1 LFISGQLLPF
11 TLPMIRAL
19 LVEDEPLAARR
30 LAGLLQKQAV
40 PFEILGPAES
50 VAQAAALLQAGP
62 APDVLFLD
70 IHLADGLSFELF
82 ELVTVTC
89 PVIFTTAYDQYALRA
104 FKVNSVDYLLKPI
117 DEDELRAAV
126 AKLQQRLP
134 AATSPEIGIKS
145 SVSSTKELA
154 ENVVAPTPAQLLD
167 AATLTALIQQ
177 LRAPAPTA
185 SYKSQFVVR
194 VGEHLK
200 VVPVEQVAY
209 FFSLEKTT
217 LLQSTDGRKY
227 VVDYSMEQLESLL
240 DPAQFFRLNRAYL
253 ARQAAIHDII
263 HYTNS
268 RLQTVLK
275 PAPPES
281 EGPVLVSREKVS
293 VFKNWL
299 DR

>member
-1 LFISGQLLPF
+1 
-11 TLPMIRAL
+11 MIRAL

-40 PFEILGPAES
+40 PFEIIGPAES
-50 VAQAAALLQAGP
+50 VAQAVSLLQAGP

-82 ELVTVTC
+82 ELVAVTC

-117 DEDELRAAV
+117 DEEELRVAV
-126 AKLQQRLP
+126 GKLQQRLP
-134 AATSPEIGIKS
+134 AGQGADFGIKS
-145 SVSSTKELA
+145 SVSSTKP
-154 ENVVAPTPAQLLD
+154 APETAAIPALD
-167 AATLTALIQQ
+167 AATLATLIQQ
-177 LRAPAPTA
+177 LRQPAPAA
-185 SYKSQFVVR
+185 SHKSQFVVR

-227 VVDYSMEQLESLL
+227 VVDYSMEQLENLL
-240 DPAQFFRLNRAYL
+240 DPTRFFRLNRAYL
-253 ARQAAIHDII
+253 AQQSAIHDII

-268 RLQTVLK
+268 RLQTILK

-281 EGPVLVSREKVS
+281 EGPILVSREKVS

>member
-1 LFISGQLLPF
+1 ML
-11 TLPMIRAL
+11 AL
-19 LVEDEPLAARR
+19 VVEDEPLAARR
-30 LAGLLQKQAV
+30 LTGLLQKHAA
-40 PFEILGPAES
+40 PLTLLGPAES
-50 VAQAAALLQAGP
+50 VAQALALLQAGP

-82 ELVTVTC
+82 EQVAITC

-117 DEDELRAAV
+117 DEEELVAAIAKLRQRIAV
-126 AKLQQRLP
+126 AELVPKDQNFS
-134 AATSPEIGIKS
+134 TKG
-145 SVSSTKELA
+145 SVSSTKTET
-154 ENVVAPTPAQLLD
+154 ENAAAPALD
-167 AATLTALIQQ
+167 AATLAALIQQ
-177 LRAPAPTA
+177 LRQPAPVA
-185 SYKSQFVVR
+185 SYKAQFVVR

-227 VVDYSMEQLESLL
+227 VVDYTMEQLEGLL
-240 DPAQFFRLNRAYL
+240 DPGQFFRLNRAYL

-263 HYTNS
+263 NYTNS
-268 RLQTVLK
+268 RLQTILK

-293 VFKNWL
+293 VFKSWL

>member
-1 LFISGQLLPF
+1 ML
-11 TLPMIRAL
+11 AL
-19 LVEDEPLAARR
+19 VVEDEPLAARR
-30 LAGLLQKQAV
+30 LIGLLQKHAA
-40 PFEILGPAES
+40 PLTILGPAES
-50 VAQAAALLQAGP
+50 VAQAVALLQAGP

-82 ELVTVTC
+82 EQVEITC

-117 DEDELRAAV
+117 DEEEFQAAIAKLRQRLAV
-126 AKLQQRLP
+126 AASVPSDQNFSTK
-134 AATSPEIGIKS
+134 G
-145 SVSSTKELA
+145 SVSGTKVAA
-154 ENVVAPTPAQLLD
+154 ENTAAPALD
-167 AATLTALIQQ
+167 AATLAALIQQ
-177 LRAPAPTA
+177 LRQPAPVA
-185 SYKSQFVVR
+185 SYKAQFVVR

-209 FFSLEKTT
+209 FLSLEKTT

-227 VVDYSMEQLESLL
+227 VVDYTMEQLESLL
-240 DPAQFFRLNRAYL
+240 DPTQFFRLNRAYL

-268 RLQTVLK
+268 RLQTILK

-281 EGPVLVSREKVS
+281 EGPILVSREKVS
-293 VFKNWL
+293 VFKSWL

>member
-1 LFISGQLLPF
+1 ML
-11 TLPMIRAL
+11 AL
-19 LVEDEPLAARR
+19 VVEDEPLAARR
-30 LAGLLQKQAV
+30 LTALLHKHAAPLTV
-40 PFEILGPAES
+40 LGPAES
-50 VAQAAALLQAGP
+50 VAQAVALLQAGP

-82 ELVTVTC
+82 EQVAITC

-117 DEDELRAAV
+117 DEAELVGALG
-126 AKLQQRLP
+126 KLRQRLGP
-134 AATSPEIGIKS
+134 TAPETPDFGTKG
-145 SVSSTKELA
+145 SVSST
-154 ENVVAPTPAQLLD
+154 NMPVVPALD
-167 AATLTALIQQ
+167 AATLAALVQQ
-177 LRAPAPTA
+177 LRQPALTA
-185 SYKSQFVVR
+185 SYKAQFVVR

-227 VVDYSMEQLESLL
+227 VVDYTMEQLESLL
-240 DPAQFFRLNRAYL
+240 DPTQFFRLNRAYL

-268 RLQTVLK
+268 RLQTILK

>member
-1 LFISGQLLPF
+1 ML
-11 TLPMIRAL
+11 RAI

-30 LAGLLQKQAV
+30 LANLLQKQPDPVAV
-40 PFEILGPAES
+40 VGQAES
-50 VAQAAALLQAGP
+50 VAQAVALLQAGP

-82 ELVTVTC
+82 EQVAVTC

-117 DEDELRAAV
+117 DETELRTALDKLRQRHAV
-126 AKLQQRLP
+126 QSS
-134 AATSPEIGIKS
+134 TKS
-145 SVSSTKELA
+145 SVSSTKEATATPLA
-154 ENVVAPTPAQLLD
+154 LD
-167 AATLTALIQQ
+167 ATTLAALVQQ
-177 LRAPAPTA
+177 MQQPAPVA
-185 SYKSQFVVR
+185 SYKAQFVVR

-200 VVPVEQVAY
+200 VVPTEQVAY

-227 VVDYSMEQLESLL
+227 VVDYTMEQLEALL
-240 DPAQFFRLNRAYL
+240 DPARFFRLNRAYL
-253 ARQAAIHDII
+253 AQQAAIHDII

-268 RLQTVLK
+268 RLQTILH
-275 PAPPES
+275 PAPPAS

-293 VFKNWL
+293 TFKNWL

>member
-1 LFISGQLLPF
+1 MLTAI
-11 TLPMIRAL
+11 

-30 LAGLLQKQAV
+30 LTQLLQKQPEPLRV
-40 PFEILGPAES
+40 LGAAES
-50 VAQAAALLQAGP
+50 VAQAVALLQAGP

-82 ELVTVTC
+82 EQVEIRC

-117 DEDELRAAV
+117 DEEELRTALG
-126 AKLQQRLP
+126 KLRQRLGVQ
-134 AATSPEIGIKS
+134 AGLAEDGTKS
-145 SVSSTKELA
+145 AVSSTKVPDLA
-154 ENVVAPTPAQLLD
+154 PVLD
-167 AATLTALIQQ
+167 AATLAALVQQ
-177 LRAPAPTA
+177 LRQPAPVA
-185 SYKSQFVVR
+185 SYKAQFVVR

-209 FFSLEKTT
+209 FFSLEKAT

-227 VVDYSMEQLESLL
+227 VVDYTMEQLEALL
-240 DPAQFFRLNRAYL
+240 DPQQFFRLNRAYL

-263 HYTNS
+263 NYTNS
-268 RLQTVLK
+268 RLQTILK
-275 PAPPES
+275 PAPPDS

-293 VFKNWL
+293 VFKSWL

>member
-1 LFISGQLLPF
+1 ML
-11 TLPMIRAL
+11 AL
-19 LVEDEPLAARR
+19 IVEDEPLAARR
-30 LAGLLQKQAV
+30 LTTLLQKHAAPLTV
-40 PFEILGPAES
+40 LGPAES
-50 VAQAAALLQAGP
+50 VAQAVALLQTGP

-82 ELVTVTC
+82 EQVEITC

-104 FKVNSVDYLLKPI
+104 FKMNSVDYLLKPI
-117 DEDELRAAV
+117 DEEELRAAIV
-126 AKLQQRLP
+126 KLRQRLAGMANN
-134 AATSPEIGIKS
+134 AAQGGDIGIKG
-145 SVSSTKELA
+145 SVSSTKGELA
-154 ENVVAPTPAQLLD
+154 DAPLPAPALD
-167 AATLTALIQQ
+167 AATLAALIQQ
-177 LRAPAPTA
+177 LRQPAPTA
-185 SYKSQFVVR
+185 TYKTQFVVR

-200 VVPVEQVAY
+200 VVPVEQIAY

-227 VVDYSMEQLESLL
+227 IVDYTMEQLEGLL

-253 ARQAAIHDII
+253 ACQAAIHDII

-281 EGPVLVSREKVS
+281 EGPILVSREKVS

>member
-1 LFISGQLLPF
+1 ML
-11 TLPMIRAL
+11 AL
-19 LVEDEPLAARR
+19 VVEDEPLAARR
-30 LAGLLQKQAV
+30 LTGLLQKHAA
-40 PFEILGPAES
+40 PLTLLGPAES
-50 VAQAAALLQAGP
+50 VAQAVALLQAGP

-82 ELVTVTC
+82 EQVDITC

-117 DEDELRAAV
+117 DEEELVAAI
-126 AKLQQRLP
+126 AKLRQRL
-134 AATSPEIGIKS
+134 AATASVPSDQDFSTKG
-145 SVSSTKELA
+145 SVSSTKTEA
-154 ENVVAPTPAQLLD
+154 ENAAPALD
-167 AATLTALIQQ
+167 AATLAALIQQ
-177 LRAPAPTA
+177 LRQPAPVA
-185 SYKSQFVVR
+185 SYKAQFVVR

-227 VVDYSMEQLESLL
+227 VVDYTMEQLEGLL
-240 DPAQFFRLNRAYL
+240 DPGQFFRLNRAYL

-268 RLQTVLK
+268 RLQTILK

-293 VFKNWL
+293 VFKSWL

>member
-1 LFISGQLLPF
+1 ML
-11 TLPMIRAL
+11 AL
-19 LVEDEPLAARR
+19 VVEDEPLAARR
-30 LAGLLQKQAV
+30 LLSLLHKQ
-40 PFEILGPAES
+40 PEPLEILGTAES
-50 VAQAAALLQAGP
+50 VAQAVALLQAGP

-82 ELVTVTC
+82 EQVEIRC

-104 FKVNSVDYLLKPI
+104 FKVNSVDYLLKPV
-117 DEDELRAAV
+117 DEEELRLAL
-126 AKLQQRLP
+126 AKLRQRIGSQID
-134 AATSPEIGIKS
+134 TSSIGTTGA
-145 SVSSTKELA
+145 VSSTK
-154 ENVVAPTPAQLLD
+154 VPAPAPVLD
-167 AATLTALIQQ
+167 AATLAALVQQ
-177 LRAPAPTA
+177 LRQPAPTA
-185 SYKSQFVVR
+185 TYKAQFVVR

-227 VVDYSMEQLESLL
+227 VVDYTMEQLETLL
-240 DPAQFFRLNRAYL
+240 DPQHFFRLNRAYL
-253 ARQAAIHDII
+253 AQQAAIADII
-263 HYTNS
+263 NYTNS
-268 RLQTVLK
+268 RLQTILK

>member
-1 LFISGQLLPF
+1 ML
-11 TLPMIRAL
+11 RAL

-30 LAGLLQKQAV
+30 LTNLLHKQAV
-40 PFEILGPAES
+40 PFEVLGPAES
-50 VAQAAALLQAGP
+50 VAQAVALLQAGP

-82 ELVTVTC
+82 EQVKITC

-104 FKVNSVDYLLKPI
+104 FRVNSIDYLLKPI
-117 DEDELRAAV
+117 DEQELRGAV
-126 AKLQQRLP
+126 ARLQARLAP
-134 AATSPEIGIKS
+134 AAG
-145 SVSSTKELA
+145 L
-154 ENVVAPTPAQLLD
+154 PTPPPAFD
-167 AATLTALIQQ
+167 AATLAQLVRQ
-177 LRAPAPTA
+177 LRQPAPTA
-185 SYKSQFVVR
+185 SYKTQFVVR

-200 VVPVEQVAY
+200 VVPVEQAAY

-227 VVDYSMEQLESLL
+227 VVDYTMEQLEGLL
-240 DPAQFFRLNRAYL
+240 DPARFFRLNRAFL
-253 ARQAAIHDII
+253 AQQAAIADII

-268 RLQTVLK
+268 RLQTILR

-293 VFKNWL
+293 VFKSWL

>member
-1 LFISGQLLPF
+1 ML
-11 TLPMIRAL
+11 RAL

-30 LAGLLQKQAV
+30 LASLLQKQPV
-40 PFEILGPAES
+40 PFELLGPAES
-50 VAQAAALLQAGP
+50 VAQAVALLQAGP

-82 ELVTVTC
+82 EQVRITC
-89 PVIFTTAYDQYALRA
+89 PVIFTTAYDQYAVRA

-117 DEDELRAAV
+117 DEEELAQAV
-126 AKLQQRLP
+126 AKLRQRLALP
-134 AATSPEIGIKS
+134 TNVTTSAEISTKG
-145 SVSSTKELA
+145 SVSSIKNEP
-154 ENVVAPTPAQLLD
+154 ENVAPAPALD
-167 AATLTALIQQ
+167 AATLAALLAQ
-177 LRAPAPTA
+177 LRQPAPVA

-227 VVDYSMEQLESLL
+227 VVDYTLEQLENLL
-240 DPAQFFRLNRAYL
+240 DPGQFFRLNRAYL
-253 ARQAAIHDII
+253 TRQAAIADII
-263 HYTNS
+263 HYASS
-268 RLQTVLK
+268 RLQTVLR

>member
-1 LFISGQLLPF
+1 ML
-11 TLPMIRAL
+11 AL
-19 LVEDEPLAARR
+19 VVEDEPLAARR
-30 LAGLLQKQAV
+30 LLSLLHKQ
-40 PFEILGPAES
+40 PEPLELLGPAES
-50 VAQAAALLQAGP
+50 VAQAVALLQAGP

-82 ELVTVTC
+82 EQVEIRC

-117 DEDELRAAV
+117 DEEELRLAL
-126 AKLQQRLP
+126 AKLRQR
-134 AATSPEIGIKS
+134 IGSQLDS
-145 SVSSTKELA
+145 SGIGTKGAVSSTK
-154 ENVVAPTPAQLLD
+154 VPAPAPVLD
-167 AATLTALIQQ
+167 AATLAALVQQ
-177 LRAPAPTA
+177 LRQPAPTA
-185 SYKSQFVVR
+185 TYKAQFVVR

-227 VVDYSMEQLESLL
+227 VVDYTMEQLETLL
-240 DPAQFFRLNRAYL
+240 DPQHFFRLNRAYL
-253 ARQAAIHDII
+253 ARQAAIADII
-263 HYTNS
+263 NYTNS
-268 RLQTVLK
+268 RLQTILK

-293 VFKNWL
+293 VFKSWL

>member
-1 LFISGQLLPF
+1 ML
-11 TLPMIRAL
+11 AL
-19 LVEDEPLAARR
+19 VVEDEPLAARR
-30 LAGLLQKQAV
+30 LLNLLQKQ
-40 PFEILGPAES
+40 PEPITILGTAES
-50 VAQAAALLQAGP
+50 VAQAVALLQAGP

-82 ELVTVTC
+82 EQVEIRC

-117 DEDELRAAV
+117 DEEELRLAIG
-126 AKLQQRLP
+126 KLRQRLGTQTD
-134 AATSPEIGIKS
+134 APEVGTKS
-145 SVSSTKELA
+145 AVSSTK
-154 ENVVAPTPAQLLD
+154 VPPPAPALD
-167 AATLTALIQQ
+167 AATLAALVQQ
-177 LRAPAPTA
+177 LRQPTPQA
-185 SYKSQFVVR
+185 SYKAQFVVR

-200 VVPVEQVAY
+200 VVPVEQIAY
-209 FFSLEKTT
+209 FFSLEKAT

-227 VVDYSMEQLESLL
+227 VVDYTMEQLETLL
-240 DPAQFFRLNRAYL
+240 DPQQFFRLNRAYL
-253 ARQAAIHDII
+253 AQQAAIHDII

-268 RLQTVLK
+268 RLQTILK

-293 VFKNWL
+293 VFKSWL

>member
-1 LFISGQLLPF
+1 ML
-11 TLPMIRAL
+11 AL
-19 LVEDEPLAARR
+19 VVEDEPLAARR
-30 LAGLLQKQAV
+30 LINLLHKQPEPLTV
-40 PFEILGPAES
+40 LGTAES
-50 VAQAAALLQAGP
+50 VAQAVALLQAGP

-82 ELVTVTC
+82 EQVEVRC

-117 DEDELRAAV
+117 DEEELASALT
-126 AKLQQRLP
+126 KLRQRLG
-134 AATSPEIGIKS
+134 AASAEPTISTKGA
-145 SVSSTKELA
+145 VSSTKVPAPVLA
-154 ENVVAPTPAQLLD
+154 LD
-167 AATLTALIQQ
+167 AATLAALVQQ
-177 LRAPAPTA
+177 LRQPAPQV
-185 SYKSQFVVR
+185 SYKAQFVVR

-227 VVDYSMEQLESLL
+227 VVDYSMEQLENLL
-240 DPAQFFRLNRAYL
+240 DPQQFFRLNRAYL
-253 ARQAAIHDII
+253 AQQAAIADII
-263 HYTNS
+263 NYTNS
-268 RLQTVLK
+268 RLQTILK

-293 VFKNWL
+293 VFKSWL